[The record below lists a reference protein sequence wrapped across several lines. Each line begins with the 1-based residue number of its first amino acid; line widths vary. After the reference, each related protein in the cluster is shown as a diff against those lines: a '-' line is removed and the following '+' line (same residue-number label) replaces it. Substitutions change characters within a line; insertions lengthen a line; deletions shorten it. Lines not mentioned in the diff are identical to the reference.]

1 MSGTSKVVERVGR
14 LLRGGRNAR
23 AAAPSGKPAEVPE
36 GWQVG
41 PPDFVGVGT
50 ARSGTTWWDEL
61 IHEHPAVRRTA
72 TVPKEVHF
80 FDRFWDGSWSDA
92 EIGRY
97 HGFFARPPGSK
108 AGEWTPGYM
117 VDFWVPALLRRAA
130 PDARLLVMLR
140 DPVERFRSGVT
151 LTESRPNLSWTP
163 RAAANGG
170 FQRGCYADQLM
181 RLWTVFPRDQV
192 IILLYEE
199 CVADPRRQLRRT
211 FEFLGLD
218 PAAADRIDVHRRVNE
233 SRTAKV
239 VLSREQRAALA
250 RAYAVENARLADAV
264 PELDLSRWT
273 TAT

>member
-1 MSGTSKVVERVGR
+1 
-14 LLRGGRNAR
+14 
-23 AAAPSGKPAEVPE
+23 
-36 GWQVG
+36 
-41 PPDFVGVGT
+41 
-50 ARSGTTWWDEL
+50 
-61 IHEHPAVRRTA
+61 
-72 TVPKEVHF
+72 
-80 FDRFWDGSWSDA
+80 
-92 EIGRY
+92 
-97 HGFFARPPGSK
+97 
-108 AGEWTPGYM
+108 
-117 VDFWVPALLRRAA
+117 
-130 PDARLLVMLR
+130 
-140 DPVERFRSGVT
+140 
-151 LTESRPNLSWTP
+151 
-163 RAAANGG
+163 
-170 FQRGCYADQLM
+170 
-181 RLWTVFPRDQV
+181 FPRDQV